1 MNICVRSIHNPHKL
15 LLCTALDESGS
26 TVIHYLPLI
35 EFLTPP
41 CCLSLL
47 IAVRSFSFA
56 GSERK
61 KAAWMGDD
69 VRTSLSAEG
78 LSSACLQEKKSN
90 IVYLMIT

>member
-1 MNICVRSIHNPHKL
+1 MNICMRSIHVPHKL
-15 LLCTALDESGS
+15 LSCTALVDSRS
-26 TVIHYLPLI
+26 AVIHYLLLI

-56 GSERK
+56 GSEQK
-61 KAAWMGDD
+61 NKAWMGDD

-78 LSSACLQEKKSN
+78 QSSACLQEKKSN
-90 IVYLMIT
+90 IVLYTS